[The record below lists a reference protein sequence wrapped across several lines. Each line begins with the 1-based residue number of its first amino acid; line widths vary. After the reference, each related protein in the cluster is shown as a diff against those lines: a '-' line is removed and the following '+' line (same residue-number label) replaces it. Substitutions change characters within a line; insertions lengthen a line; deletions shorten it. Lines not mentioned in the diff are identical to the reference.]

1 MRIVIDAMGGD
12 HAPTAAVEGAL
23 QALAETDSAE
33 LEVILVGNRDILAE
47 KLGSNQRDNSRLHLK
62 HAEQT
67 VSMKESPT
75 KAVRHKPNS
84 SIAVGIDLLK
94 SDEADGFVSAGN
106 TGAVLAS
113 SLLSLGRIEGV
124 SRPTIGSYMPT
135 VDRGC
140 VMFDVGANP
149 DAKPINLLQ
158 FAIMGSIYA
167 RYIFNISEPRV
178 GLVNIGEE
186 RTKGTDVVI
195 DAYGMIEQ
203 ELPNFVGN
211 IEGRN
216 ILSGNVD
223 VVVCDGFVGNV
234 LLKFGESIF
243 NSISDMVKSEIS
255 DKPFATIGALLMKPV
270 INSLAREFN
279 YEEYGGVPLLGINGV
294 SIICHGSSSS
304 KAIKNAV
311 GVARK
316 MVDEDIN
323 AVIKEELEAHSVP
336 SPSMPQVDDP
346 LIPQG

>member
-12 HAPTAAVEGAL
+12 HAPSATIEGAL
-23 QALAETDSAE
+23 QALDETNSSE
-33 LEVILVGNRDILAE
+33 LEIILVGREDGLRE
-47 KLGSNQRDNSRLHLK
+47 QLGRKHSHMSRLHVQ
-62 HAEQT
+62 HAEEV

-75 KAVRHKPNS
+75 KAVRHKTKS
-84 SIAVGIDLLK
+84 SIAVGINLLK
-94 SDEADGFVSAGN
+94 SDEADAFISAGN

-113 SLLSLGRIEGV
+113 SLLSLGRIKGV
-124 SRPTIGSYMPT
+124 NRPTIGAYMPT
-135 VDRGC
+135 PSHGC

-149 DAKPINLLQ
+149 DAKPVNLLQ

-167 RYIFNISEPRV
+167 RYILDIPEPRV

-203 ELPNFVGN
+203 EVPNFVGN
-211 IEGRN
+211 IEGRD
-216 ILSGNVD
+216 ILSGKVD
-223 VVVCDGFVGNV
+223 VMVCDGFVGNV

-243 NSISDMVKSEIS
+243 DTLSDMVKSEIS

-270 INSLAREFN
+270 INNLSREFN

-294 SIICHGSSSS
+294 SVICHGSSSS
-304 KAIKNAV
+304 KAVKNAV
-311 GVARK
+311 GVAQT
-316 MVDEDIN
+316 MVQERIN
-323 AVIKEELEAHSVP
+323 DVIQQELEAHQVP